1 MLCCDVNIGKRL
13 TPQRRSSLVLT
24 SVDFWCFSFAQFNE
38 TLNVVVFPVTLLN
51 SEPAPTV
58 TAMSTFQTPTQMH
71 NQKLFTNLLQAV
83 ASSFVDITASSCD
96 ISVQTRGV
104 NCISHKTSF
113 VSVDSQIFERA
124 RLVSKIWHQSPP
136 YCKDKRPWEQ
146 NLAES
151 HLGRLLS
158 LATKFRITKKNSSIS

>member
-51 SEPAPTV
+51 SEPASTM
-58 TAMSTFQTPTQMH
+58 TAIVNIPNTSTNAQPNVIYKPLTSSGIVVRWNHCLVLWHFSLNTRC
-71 NQKLFTNLLQAV
+71 KLYFSFISRLLRAERLLSRYS
-83 ASSFVDITASSCD
+83 APFSC
-96 ISVQTRGV
+96 V
-104 NCISHKTSF
+104 
-113 VSVDSQIFERA
+113 
-124 RLVSKIWHQSPP
+124 L
-136 YCKDKRPWEQ
+136 KRPWER

-151 HLGRLLS
+151 QPHPCSYRQQNLGWQRRTHVLVEGIFRLL
-158 LATKFRITKKNSSIS
+158 